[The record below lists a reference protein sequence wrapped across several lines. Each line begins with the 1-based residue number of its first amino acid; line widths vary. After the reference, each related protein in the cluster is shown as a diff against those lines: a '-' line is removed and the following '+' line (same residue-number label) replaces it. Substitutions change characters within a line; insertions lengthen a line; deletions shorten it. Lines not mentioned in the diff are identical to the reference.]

1 MQHIINFVSLGSIYA
16 VATVGLTLLFGV
28 MEIPNFAQGEILIF
42 SCYIILT
49 ILSYLPN
56 LYMSSIIGLI
66 LIGLLGAGLMKT
78 VFSKIE
84 KISTTDVMIL
94 TFSLS
99 MMIQGLELIIW
110 TSDYRI
116 LPPLMEGVI
125 DVYGAR
131 CSIHRILATIIAISS
146 MIFMW
151 LFLNKTN
158 IGKAIQATQQDKDA
172 AKILGIN
179 TEFVYMI
186 TMAVSFILVGI
197 AGIVLCPIILVYP
210 AQGATIVLKSFAI
223 IIFGGM
229 GSIKGAIICSYILGF
244 LESIVAG
251 FISFEYKDAIDF
263 LILLIVTAIRPKG
276 LFGRE

>member
-1 MQHIINFVSLGSIYA
+1 M
-16 VATVGLTLLFGV
+16 ATVGLTLIFGV
-28 MEIPNFAQGEILIF
+28 MEIPNFAQGEVLIF

-49 ILSYLPN
+49 VLTYCSN
-56 LYMSSIIGLI
+56 LYISSIFGLI
-66 LIGLLGAGLMKT
+66 LIGLFGAILMKT

-84 KISTTDVMIL
+84 EISMTDVMIL
-94 TFSLS
+94 TFGLS
-99 MMIQGLELIIW
+99 MAIQGLEFIIW
-110 TSDYRI
+110 KADYRI
-116 LPPLMEGVI
+116 LPPLMKGVI
-125 DVYGAR
+125 NIYGAR
-131 CSIHRILATIIAISS
+131 CSIHRILGIVIAIIS
-146 MIFMW
+146 MVSMW

-186 TMAVSFILVGI
+186 TMAISFVLVGV
-197 AGIVLCPIILVYP
+197 AGVVLAPIILVYP
-210 AQGATIVLKSFAI
+210 PQGANVALKSFAI

-229 GSIKGAIICSYILGF
+229 GSIKGAIICSYIIGF

-251 FISFEYKDAIDF
+251 FISFEYKDAINF
-263 LILLIVTAIRPKG
+263 LILLIVTAIRPQG